1 MTAVYGGEASGMS
14 NPIDQK
20 KTALLGYSNLYVEQ
34 SEPNLPG
41 EYVVHSKPD
50 VYKARCPECRKTA
63 QQKGTRPHDILD
75 YISEDGK
82 ITFVTLSFS
91 RKRFYCP
98 HCAQS
103 SHETKRCFSEEVPE
117 FYSNKKIS
125 KRLARYLFFLS
136 CSGLTRKAL
145 RQKLKLSF
153 YPISD
158 ACETVRYELL
168 SAEGYAFP
176 HRIIMKEFVVNGRPT
191 TIVCDA
197 DKKAVVFFAEE
208 SAERILDPNYTKK
221 QSKSASAIAPNEDFR
236 RKERLRC
243 ILANAETVIVDPDC
257 RFLPQLKARITADA
271 VIVADAQAL
280 YRKLYA
286 DFQSIAKQQLP
297 KTMAVKLFAYVPRD
311 FTYSFTDQKE
321 YNLLGRALDTSGELQ
336 TAFSVLNSYRKE
348 LGESFIRDDNI
359 PAPVLINHLI
369 SKGFLSQELSDK
381 LFLPINYERNYD
393 LEQFEG
399 FMDFLTGE
407 LGKTPKTQPA
417 DTIEN
422 RFYFSAP
429 GLYEYDASVPGG
441 RSPARRRVSLS
452 CFREVPDSWERVSY
466 LGKSYD
472 DIRDN
477 IRHMDAVMSGAK
489 RYTDPVDT

>member
-1 MTAVYGGEASGMS
+1 MS

-34 SEPNLPG
+34 SEPDLPG

-50 VYKARCPECRKTA
+50 VYKAQCPECRKTA

-98 HCAQS
+98 YCAQS
-103 SHETKRCFSEEVPE
+103 SPETKRCFSEEVPE

-145 RQKLKLSF
+145 QQKLELSF

-168 SAEGYAFP
+168 SAEDYASP
-176 HRIIMKEFVVNGRPT
+176 CNAIIKETVVNGRAT

-197 DKKAVVFFAEE
+197 DKNTVVFFAAE
-208 SAERILDPNYTKK
+208 SAERILDPNYTKV
-221 QSKSASAIAPNEDFR
+221 QRKSAPAIAPNEDYR

-243 ILANAETVIVDPDC
+243 ILANVKTVFVDPDC
-257 RFLPQLKARITADA
+257 RFVSQLKTRIAADA
-271 VIVADAQAL
+271 VIVADPQAL

-286 DFQSIAKQQLP
+286 DFQSIVQKQLP
-297 KTMAVKLFAYVPRD
+297 KTTAMKFLAYVPRD
-311 FTYSFTDQKE
+311 FSYSFTDQKE
-321 YNLLGRALDTSGELQ
+321 YNLLGRALDNSYELR
-336 TAFSVLNSYRKE
+336 TAFSVLNSYRKT
-348 LGESFIRDDNI
+348 LGESFIRDENI
-359 PAPVLINHLI
+359 PVPTLLNHMI
-369 SKGFLSQELSDK
+369 SKGFLSGELSDA
-381 LFLPINYERNYD
+381 LFLPINYERSYG

-399 FMDFLTGE
+399 FMDFLAGE
-407 LGKTPKTQPA
+407 LRKIPKTQPA
-417 DTIEN
+417 DAIEN
-422 RFYFSAP
+422 RLYFSAP
-429 GLYEYDASVPGG
+429 GLYEYDAFYPGSH
-441 RSPARRRVSLS
+441 SPAHLRISLS
-452 CFREVPDSWERVSY
+452 CFQEVPDSWDRVSY

-477 IRHMDAVMSGAK
+477 IRHMDAVLSGDE
-489 RYTDPVDT
+489 RYTDPVDM

>member
-1 MTAVYGGEASGMS
+1 MS
-14 NPIDQK
+14 KPIDQK

-41 EYVVHSKPD
+41 KYVVHSKPD

-63 QQKGTRPHDILD
+63 QPKGTRPHDILD

-103 SHETKRCFSEEVPE
+103 SHDNQKRCFSEEVPE
-117 FYSNKKIS
+117 FYNNKKIS

-136 CSGLTRKAL
+136 CCGMTRKEL
-145 RQKLKLSF
+145 QQKLKLTF
-153 YPISD
+153 CPISD

-176 HRIIMKEFVVNGRPT
+176 REVILKEFVVNGRPT

-197 DKKAVVFFAEE
+197 DKNAVVFFAEE
-208 SAERILDPNYTKK
+208 NAERILDPNYTKK

-236 RKERLRC
+236 RKERLRY
-243 ILANAETVIVDPDC
+243 ILANAKTVIVDPDC
-257 RFLPQLKARITADA
+257 RFVPQLKARIAADA

-286 DFQSIAKQQLP
+286 DFQSIAKLQLP
-297 KTMAVKLFAYVPRD
+297 KTMAAKLFAYVPRD
-311 FTYSFTDQKE
+311 FSYSFTDQKE
-321 YNLLGRALDTSGELQ
+321 YNLLGRALDISGELQ

-359 PAPVLINHLI
+359 PAPMLINHLI
-369 SKGFLSQELSDK
+369 SKGFLSKELSDK
-381 LFLPINYERNYD
+381 LFLPINYERNYG

-407 LGKTPKTQPA
+407 LGKIPRTQPA
-417 DTIEN
+417 DAIEN

-429 GLYEYDASVPGG
+429 SLYEYDASEPGDH
-441 RSPARRRVSLS
+441 SPTRRCKSVS
-452 CFREVPDSWERVSY
+452 CFREAPDSWERVSY

-477 IRHMDAVMSGAK
+477 IRYMDAVMSGAEP
-489 RYTDPVDT
+489 YTDPVDM